1 MYASNAVSIM
11 EILQPCVIAKVA
23 LNLKDM
29 LVIIITVKYHT
40 QIVLTVTVEDYKD
53 LKNSLSDK
61 IGKGIAE
68 NYEYTLSYL
77 FMLGKIEYVEPLD
90 SIKALQR

>member
-1 MYASNAVSIM
+1 MLKPDKHTDIKYSIVFLSTVM
-11 EILQPCVIAKVA
+11 MKEILE
-23 LNLKDM
+23 NG
-29 LVIIITVKYHT
+29 IIKY
-40 QIVLTVTVEDYKD
+40 DD

-61 IGKGIAE
+61 IGKGITE

-90 SIKALQR
+90 SIKAHQG

>member
-1 MYASNAVSIM
+1 MLRPDKHTDIKYSIVFLSAVM
-11 EILQPCVIAKVA
+11 MKEIID
-23 LNLKDM
+23 NG
-29 LVIIITVKYHT
+29 IIKY
-40 QIVLTVTVEDYKD
+40 DD